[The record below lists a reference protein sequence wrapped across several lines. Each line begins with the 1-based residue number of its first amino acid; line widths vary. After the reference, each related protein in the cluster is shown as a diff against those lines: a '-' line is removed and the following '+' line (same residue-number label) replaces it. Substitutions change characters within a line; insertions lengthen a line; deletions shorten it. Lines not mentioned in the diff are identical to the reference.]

1 MRRLFGYDAAI
12 VDELLN
18 SNKHHYDPMQKA
30 SRMIPQL
37 KRVFLLSTILIAKE
51 GCTELCISHH
61 DLYSK
66 PSKLIFTQNIGI
78 QSHGHI
84 EDIIPSSVTLRLL
97 TKLFV
102 QRAGAARIY
111 NASYVHRFVLV
122 DYC

>member
-12 VDELLN
+12 VDKLLN

-30 SRMIPQL
+30 SRMITQL
-37 KRVFLLSTILIAKE
+37 KTASMSTILIAKE
-51 GCTELCISHH
+51 GCTELCVSHH

-66 PSKLIFTQNIGI
+66 PSKPIFTQNIGI

-111 NASYVHRFVLV
+111 NASYVHRFVLAN
-122 DYC
+122 